1 MNSFVK
7 SKFFLNE
14 VFDMTWKF
22 RSKQLWLSLLAAAA
36 CLILA
41 ASTFSQGI
49 ATGTISGTVTDPTS
63 ATVPGAKVTAVNTA
77 TNQEF
82 VGETNDA
89 GLVSLRSLPPGI
101 YKVTVASK
109 DFRTVVLEKVEVVV
123 AQDSTLG
130 TIKLELG
137 QVGDTIQVEGGTPL
151 IETGTSQ
158 VTTSFSTKEVAD
170 LPLSGSFDALALFIP
185 GVADSGDN
193 SFSNNNGA
201 SFSSNGLR
209 GRSNNFQIDGQ
220 SNNDNSV
227 AGPSIFLGNQDAL
240 DEVTVITNDFSVE
253 YGRASGSVV
262 NYVTKSG
269 TNAFHGSGF
278 DYFTGSHFDSH
289 DNLEL
294 GTDTIPRYVENRF
307 GGTIGGPI
315 KHDKAWFFFSPY
327 FDRQRSAG
335 SPSTSGKNLTPTP
348 AGLQQL
354 AAAFP
359 NNRAVAALTA
369 IGPYAV
375 AAGSPQ
381 PLATQTITVSN
392 GTTNAPIEFAPVQ
405 RNVPAL
411 FNDREFTGRVDVQ
424 LTSKDRVSA
433 RYVFQQSIQT
443 GATGRFAAGAWVDI
457 PARDQQIAL
466 DWSRTFSNQFVN
478 QARYSFSRAGFGFE
492 GGSFP

>member
-1 MNSFVK
+1 MK
-7 SKFFLNE
+7 LRAKAQFLLS
-14 VFDMTWKF
+14 VFSHSEWTS
-22 RSKQLWLSLLAAAA
+22 RRKQLWLALVMGAACLLLAASA
-36 CLILA
+36 LP
-41 ASTFSQGI
+41 QGI
-49 ATGTISGTVTDPTS
+49 ATGSLSGTVLDPS
-63 ATVPGAKVTAVNTA
+63 GAVVPGAKVTAVSTA
-77 TNQEF
+77 TNTAST
-82 VGETNDA
+82 GETNA
-89 GLVSLRSLPPGI
+89 EGLFALRSLPPGT
-101 YKVTVASK
+101 YKVTIEAPN
-109 DFRTVVLEKVEVVV
+109 FRTVVLESVDVFVSR
-123 AQDSTLG
+123 DNYLG
-130 TIKLELG
+130 VSKLELG
-137 QVGDTIQVEGGTPL
+137 KVGETVQVEGATPL
-151 IETGTSQ
+151 IETTTAQ
-158 VTTSFSTKEVAD
+158 VTTSFDSKDTAD
-170 LPLSGSFDALALFIP
+170 LPLSGGFDMLALFIP
-185 GVADSGDN
+185 GVADTGSN
-193 SFSNNNGA
+193 SFSNSNGA
-201 SFSSNGLR
+201 SFSTNGLR
-209 GRSNNFQIDGQ
+209 GRSNNSQIDGQ

-240 DEVTVITNDFSVE
+240 DEVSVITNDFGVE
-253 YGRASGSVV
+253 YGHASGSVV

-411 FNDREFTGRVDVQ
+411 FNDREFT
-424 LTSKDRVSA
+424 
-433 RYVFQQSIQT
+433 
-443 GATGRFAAGAWVDI
+443 
-457 PARDQQIAL
+457 
-466 DWSRTFSNQFVN
+466 
-478 QARYSFSRAGFGFE
+478 
-492 GGSFP
+492 

>member
-1 MNSFVK
+1 M
-7 SKFFLNE
+7 
-14 VFDMTWKF
+14 
-22 RSKQLWLSLLAAAA
+22 
-36 CLILA
+36 
-41 ASTFSQGI
+41 
-49 ATGTISGTVTDPTS
+49 
-63 ATVPGAKVTAVNTA
+63 
-77 TNQEF
+77 
-82 VGETNDA
+82 
-89 GLVSLRSLPPGI
+89 
-101 YKVTVASK
+101 
-109 DFRTVVLEKVEVVV
+109 
-123 AQDSTLG
+123 
-130 TIKLELG
+130 
-137 QVGDTIQVEGGTPL
+137 
-151 IETGTSQ
+151 
-158 VTTSFSTKEVAD
+158 
-170 LPLSGSFDALALFIP
+170 
-185 GVADSGDN
+185 
-193 SFSNNNGA
+193 
-201 SFSSNGLR
+201 
-209 GRSNNFQIDGQ
+209 
-220 SNNDNSV
+220 
-227 AGPSIFLGNQDAL
+227 
-240 DEVTVITNDFSVE
+240 ITNDFGVE
-253 YGRASGSVV
+253 YGHASGSVV

-411 FNDREFTGRVDVQ
+411 FNDRELRATFSSRASKPELPADLLQAPGLISRRGISKLRWTGR
-424 LTSKDRVSA
+424 
-433 RYVFQQSIQT
+433 
-443 GATGRFAAGAWVDI
+443 GRSTMPW
-457 PARDQQIAL
+457 
-466 DWSRTFSNQFVN
+466 
-478 QARYSFSRAGFGFE
+478 
-492 GGSFP
+492 